1 MLFDRPWGRPPT
13 EACSASCS
21 APSHLRPPTSHPTC
35 SQWTPKPS
43 LRSQGKRDALIAR
56 VAAPEAAEKE
66 TAVRKASNIH
76 KGDEPMVYENE
87 EVNYGD
93 GAVTKVCPIRHAT
106 LATVQWPI
114 DLCIR
119 DLYFCMQ

>member
-21 APSHLRPPTSHPTC
+21 APSHLRPPTSQPT
-35 SQWTPKPS
+35 SGQWVPKAS
-43 LRSQGKRDALIAR
+43 LRSQGKRCTLIAR

-66 TAVRKASNIH
+66 TAVRKPSNVH
-76 KGDEPMVYENE
+76 KGDEPMVYEDE

-93 GAVTKVCPIRHAT
+93 GAVTKVCSIWHAT
-106 LATVQWPI
+106 LAV
-114 DLCIR
+114 
-119 DLYFCMQ
+119 M